1 MNTHKR
7 MVMVHDIL
15 NRRFIYVDI
24 DKILSVEDKPFV
36 IDPSDG
42 VRKQAKGAII
52 LDTVNE
58 SNNKIIID
66 ESAVDLFRRIAIGT
80 GCIKIKL
87 ERIAE
92 ISLDSVDFSCG
103 SNNERI
109 NLNDQ

>member
-7 MVMVHDIL
+7 MIMVHDIL
-15 NRRFIYVDI
+15 NKRFVYIDI
-24 DKILSVEDKPFV
+24 DKILAVEDKPFV

-42 VRKQAKGAII
+42 VRKQAKGSII

-66 ESAVDLFRRIAIGT
+66 ESAVELFKRIAIGT
-80 GCIKIKL
+80 GCIKLKL

-92 ISLDSVDFSCG
+92 ISLDNTNIDYDR
-103 SNNERI
+103 NNEEAD
-109 NLNDQ
+109 LNA